1 MCGWEA
7 YVETTIKQPYR
18 IYQPPRKPKEK
29 ALYKP
34 FILPKP
40 FHMQYLR
47 VVIKYEKR
55 KFRKNP
61 RGYVITAFPCTTVR
75 KGDILIWEE
84 KN

>member
-1 MCGWEA
+1 MLLQQLKNHTE
-7 YVETTIKQPYR
+7 YTN
-18 IYQPPRKPKEK
+18 PPRKPKEK

-34 FILPKP
+34 FILPEP
-40 FHMQYLR
+40 FHTQFLR

-61 RGYVITAFPCTTVR
+61 RGYVLTAFACTAVR

-84 KN
+84 KI